1 MKKII
6 ATILALVMMLAMT
19 FSLTSCI
26 PNIFGDN
33 TGAGDN
39 VTDNTQDG
47 TDNDQGSSDGSDDTD
62 YVVDCS
68 NGDHIDNDADEYC
81 DLCNEYVIV
90 VIDFYVLNDLHGKF
104 CDTATQPGVDELG
117 TYFKNAANSDDHV
130 VIMSSGDMWQGTA
143 ESNLT
148 NGHLLTEWMNEMG
161 FVSMTLGNHEF
172 DWGEDAIRSNKEIAE
187 FPFLAINVY
196 NKSTNQLADYCT
208 PSIMIERGG
217 IKIGIIGAI
226 GDCYSSIS
234 SDMVEDVYFK
244 VGKDL
249 SALVKAESNKLREMG
264 ADFIVYSLHDGY
276 DDSISGSSVAT
287 STQLSGYYDIMLSSG
302 YVDLVFE
309 GHTHQYYSLVDAA
322 GVYHMQAGGENY
334 GIAHAEIKVNSANGN
349 SKVKQSNVVTNSAY
363 KDLADDPDTEAVE
376 EKYADIIEMA
386 YSVLGKVSRK
396 YADYEIEAVVAQ
408 LYLELGLETWGDK
421 YDIVLGGGFLKTRS
435 PYSLSAGDKTYADV
449 LSLLPFN
456 NRIVLCKVSGNN
468 LSNKFIYTTNSDY
481 YCAYSEYGSSIK
493 NSVSASGE
501 YYVVVDTYTALY
513 APNGLT
519 IVEYYDDG
527 VYARDLLADAIKD
540 GMFEIKNSDYKL
552 TSIPEANSIGEGLGA
567 NETTTEFYYIKG
579 TVKATPTGDY
589 GNFYLVDENGNEI
602 YVYGIYDLSG
612 NKYAY
617 MSEKPDKGD
626 VIIVYAP
633 IMKYQSSYTK
643 IELKNATL
651 IEFVK

>member
-6 ATILALVMMLAMT
+6 ASILVLFMMLASMFT
-19 FSLTSCI
+19 LVSC
-26 PNIFGDN
+26 NLSIFGDGSGTVDDSQNN
-33 TGAGDN
+33 TED
-39 VTDNTQDG
+39 TDNQQGTQG
-47 TDNDQGSSDGSDDTD
+47 GNNQQG
-62 YVVDCS
+62 DCS
-68 NGDHIDNDADEYC
+68 KGDHIDSDNDEYC
-81 DLCNEYVIV
+81 DFCDEYVIV
-90 VIDFYVLNDLHGKF
+90 VIDFYVVNDLHGKF
-104 CDTATQPGVDELG
+104 CDTPTQPGVDELG
-117 TYFKNAANSDDHV
+117 TYFKNAEKTDDHV

-148 NGHLLTEWMNEMG
+148 SGLLMTEWMNSMN

-172 DWGEDAIRSNKEIAE
+172 DWGEDAIRSNYEVAE

-208 PSIMIERGG
+208 PSILIERGD

-244 VGKDL
+244 VGKEL
-249 SALVKAESNKLREMG
+249 TSLVKAESDKLRDMG
-264 ADFIVYSLHDGY
+264 ADIIVYSLHDGY
-276 DDSISGSSVAT
+276 GDSVSGTASAT
-287 STQLSGYYDIMLSSG
+287 SNQISGYYDIMLSAG

-309 GHTHQYYSLVDAA
+309 AHSHQYYTLVDAG
-322 GVYHMQAGGENY
+322 GVYHMQGGGENY
-334 GIAHAEIKVNSANGN
+334 GISHVEMKVNSANGN
-349 SKVKQSNVVTNSAY
+349 NKVKQANVVTNASY
-363 KDLADDPDTEAVE
+363 KNLEDDPDTEAVE
-376 EKYADIIEMA
+376 EKYSDVIEKA
-386 YSVLGKVSRK
+386 YAVLGNVSRK
-396 YADYEIEAVVAQ
+396 YTDAEIETIVAQ
-408 LYLELGLETWGDK
+408 LYLEVGLEKWGDK

-435 PYSLSAGDKTYADV
+435 PYNLTAGEKTYADI

-456 NRIVLCKVSGNN
+456 NRIVLCKVSGSN
-468 LSNKFIYTTNSDY
+468 LSNKFINTTNSDY
-481 YCAYSEYGSSIK
+481 YCAYSTYGSSIK
-493 NSVSASGE
+493 NNVSSGGE

-527 VYARDLLADAIKD
+527 VYARDLLAEAVKD
-540 GMFEIKNSDYKL
+540 GMFDIKNTDYTL
-552 TSIPEANSIGEGLGA
+552 TSIPEALAIGEKLGA
-567 NETTTEFYYIKG
+567 NETTTEYYYIKG

-589 GNFYLVDENGNEI
+589 GNFYLVDDDGNEI

-626 VIIVYAP
+626 VIIIYAP

-651 IEFVK
+651 IETVK

>member
-62 YVVDCS
+62 HVVDCS

-276 DDSISGSSVAT
+276 DDSVSGSSVAT

-309 GHTHQYYSLVDAA
+309 GHTHQY
-322 GVYHMQAGGENY
+322 
-334 GIAHAEIKVNSANGN
+334 
-349 SKVKQSNVVTNSAY
+349 
-363 KDLADDPDTEAVE
+363 
-376 EKYADIIEMA
+376 
-386 YSVLGKVSRK
+386 
-396 YADYEIEAVVAQ
+396 
-408 LYLELGLETWGDK
+408 
-421 YDIVLGGGFLKTRS
+421 
-435 PYSLSAGDKTYADV
+435 
-449 LSLLPFN
+449 
-456 NRIVLCKVSGNN
+456 
-468 LSNKFIYTTNSDY
+468 
-481 YCAYSEYGSSIK
+481 
-493 NSVSASGE
+493 
-501 YYVVVDTYTALY
+501 
-513 APNGLT
+513 
-519 IVEYYDDG
+519 
-527 VYARDLLADAIKD
+527 
-540 GMFEIKNSDYKL
+540 
-552 TSIPEANSIGEGLGA
+552 
-567 NETTTEFYYIKG
+567 
-579 TVKATPTGDY
+579 
-589 GNFYLVDENGNEI
+589 
-602 YVYGIYDLSG
+602 
-612 NKYAY
+612 
-617 MSEKPDKGD
+617 
-626 VIIVYAP
+626 
-633 IMKYQSSYTK
+633 
-643 IELKNATL
+643 
-651 IEFVK
+651 